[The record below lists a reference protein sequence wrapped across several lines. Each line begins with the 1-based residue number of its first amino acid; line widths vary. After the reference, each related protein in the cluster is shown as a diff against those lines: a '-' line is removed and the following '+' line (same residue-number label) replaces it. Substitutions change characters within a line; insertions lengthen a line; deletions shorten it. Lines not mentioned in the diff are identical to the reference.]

1 MSNLPVQNPPFLF
14 TYWNPFSKDAS
25 LVKNWFDYVKDV
37 SLAKYTA
44 ASVGC
49 YLGLVSGQQ
58 IKAIHATG
66 QKICGAFYEGM
77 SGLQSQLSN
86 VEGQLNQVSGQ
97 LYQISGQ
104 LQGVNQRLSLI
115 LDEARTSNVLQQ
127 NIAELLRIPDS
138 QKQRQHHVELGLKF
152 LKNALRDADLYQDAL
167 QELLAAEKLMTS
179 DYFVL
184 HRIGLIYLYAPELGN
199 LEQALDYFT
208 RAAKYAAIES
218 DPGASRLSNILG
230 KKANTRFDQQPD
242 PSAGDVSALA
252 AESYHHAGTAV
263 YALGRFEDAA
273 KMAEKAVKYQAGDGK
288 YLFYLAKYQA
298 RIGKSDSAVAHL
310 EKAIELIPAL
320 ALATI
325 GDYDLNQLQ
334 PILEVLEK
342 ANDNITVQ
350 LNAGIQRLEKWM
362 AGNAQAAE
370 TEVPQVIANANN
382 ISKTGDYTQKQGVL
396 TKLDFY
402 DDAML
407 SILPAYSKT
416 MASLD
421 EAFIGQERIKIH
433 LAKSMEL
440 AKLNLKPLGHILLLG
455 QSGSEARCIADILA
469 HFFNRRRF
477 YFDWPPAPTGGLA
490 TEALVREGGR
500 SENKAIDDYDEYLN
514 NRTLTDLH
522 GWLDSIVL
530 WNNDP
535 KKRAEELELEESIQL
550 ASFNKQRLLKIYDEK
565 RVDESTR
572 VKELKRHDDHLNELE
587 TKYRTLKYSR
597 MIQETSSASVEDDAK
612 IESEK
617 YGVVLVAKI
626 DELISR
632 TLRPHNDQNHSIQSI
647 VATIC
652 EDLNKLNNLK
662 PSITVVCTASSEAS
676 LPNELLSCF
685 FIIEKLE
692 NDKHNK

>member
-44 ASVGC
+44 DSVGC

-86 VEGQLNQVSGQ
+86 VEGQLEQVSGQ

-115 LDEARTSNVLQQ
+115 LDEVRTSNILQQ

-167 QELLAAEKLMTS
+167 QELLAAEKLMAS

-184 HRIGLIYLYAPELGN
+184 HRIGLIYLYSPELGDI
-199 LEQALDYFT
+199 EKALDYFT

-252 AESYHHAGTAV
+252 AESYHHASTAL

-273 KMAEKAVKYQAGDGK
+273 KMAEKAVKYHAKEGK
-288 YLFYLAKYQA
+288 YHFYLAKYQA
-298 RIGKSDSAVAHL
+298 RNGKIDSAVAHL
-310 EKAIELIPAL
+310 EKAVELIPAL

-342 ANDNITVQ
+342 VNDNITAQ

-370 TEVPQVIANANN
+370 TEVPQVIANAKN
-382 ISKTGDYTQKQGVL
+382 ISKTGDYTQKQGFL
-396 TKLDFY
+396 AKLFFY
-402 DDAML
+402 DDSML

-455 QSGSEARCIADILA
+455 QSSSEARCIVDILA

-477 YFDWPPAPTGGLA
+477 YFDWPLAPTGGLA

-514 NRTLTDLH
+514 NRTLADLH

-535 KKRAEELELEESIQL
+535 NKRAEELELEESIQL
-550 ASFNKQRLLKIYDEK
+550 AKFNKQRLLEIYDEK
-565 RVDESTR
+565 SVDESIR
-572 VKELKRHDDHLNELE
+572 AKELEHHDDHLKELE
-587 TKYRTLKYSR
+587 TQYRALKYSR
-597 MIQETSSASVEDDAK
+597 MTQETSSASVKDDSK
-612 IESEK
+612 IDSEK
-617 YGVVLVAKI
+617 YGVVLVWKI
-626 DELISR
+626 DELMSR
-632 TLRPHNDQNHSIQSI
+632 TLRSHNDQNQSIQTVVS
-647 VATIC
+647 TIC
-652 EDLNKLNNLK
+652 EDLNKLNNMK
-662 PSITVVCTASSEAS
+662 PNITVVCTASSEAC

-685 FIIEKLE
+685 SIIEKLE
-692 NDKHNK
+692 QKIKG

>member
-1 MSNLPVQNPPFLF
+1 MSNRPVQNPPFLF

-44 ASVGC
+44 DSVGC
-49 YLGLVSGQQ
+49 YLGLVSDQQ

-86 VEGQLNQVSGQ
+86 VEGQLEQVSGQ

-115 LDEARTSNVLQQ
+115 LDEVRTSNILQQ

-167 QELLAAEKLMTS
+167 QELLAAEKLMAS

-184 HRIGLIYLYAPELGN
+184 HRIGLIYLYSPELGDI
-199 LEQALDYFT
+199 EKALDYFT

-252 AESYHHAGTAV
+252 AESYHHASTAL

-310 EKAIELIPAL
+310 EKAVELIPAL

-334 PILEVLEK
+334 PILQMLEK
-342 ANDNITVQ
+342 VNDNITVQ
-350 LNAGIQRLEKWM
+350 LNEGIQRLENWM
-362 AGNAQAAE
+362 SDNAQADE
-370 TEVPQVIANANN
+370 TEIPQVIANAKT
-382 ISKTGDYTQKQGVL
+382 ISKTGDYTQKQGFL
-396 TKLDFY
+396 AKLFFY
-402 DDAML
+402 DDSML
-407 SILPAYSKT
+407 SILTAYSKT

-421 EAFIGQERIKIH
+421 EAFIGQERTKSH
-433 LAKSMEL
+433 LVKAVEIAKSKSEVV
-440 AKLNLKPLGHILLLG
+440 GHILLVGPEGMGKTTLAKALAESAG
-455 QSGSEARCIADILA
+455 KQIHIFSGSKIKENIDLA
-469 HFFNRRRF
+469 GF
-477 YFDWPPAPTGGLA
+477 LA
-490 TEALVREGGR
+490 NLEEDDLV
-500 SENKAIDDYDEYLN
+500 I
-514 NRTLTDLH
+514 T
-522 GWLDSIVL
+522 
-530 WNNDP
+530 
-535 KKRAEELELEESIQL
+535 EELNMLPDGMKAYLYHAMAEFKLDMPIDQGPNARSVHLNLPHFNLIHTAATLNEVSFEWLQCFSLVKCFEPYSEDEQKQL
-550 ASFNKQRLLKIYDEK
+550 ARHFAPQIGVDPELAVKRLE
-565 RVDESTR
+565 
-572 VKELKRHDDHLNELE
+572 
-587 TKYRTLKYSR
+587 YRS
-597 MIQETSSASVEDDAK
+597 DA
-612 IESEK
+612 
-617 YGVVLVAKI
+617 
-626 DELISR
+626 
-632 TLRPHNDQNHSIQSI
+632 TPQSI
-647 VATIC
+647 Y
-652 EDLNKLNNLK
+652 KLLLQVK
-662 PSITVVCTASSEAS
+662 WKSQPS
-676 LPNELLSCF
+676 
-685 FIIEKLE
+685 
-692 NDKHNK
+692 